1 MKKEV
6 SKEKFNALCVEAIKD
21 KKISIYEIPKQ
32 LRTYE
37 MYLEWIKINPKD
49 IKNVPRKMIDEKM
62 CDEAVSKWMFA
73 ASDIPTDFQ
82 TPEFFFKHTK
92 KDPSILLLLPKHLRT
107 EEFYKIAV
115 TLHVNALYSVYE
127 DLKTY
132 DICLEAVRENGLAIT
147 DVPDKFLDM
156 NLCQTAVFSN
166 PKAARY
172 VPTAI
177 KQTTEWKEFAQQ
189 FISSRRKEIKEDI
202 ERKKA
207 AQKRMDD
214 AYEIYKNMF

>member
-1 MKKEV
+1 MKKEM
-6 SKEKFNALCVEAIKD
+6 SQEKFNALCVEAIKD
-21 KKISIYEIPKQ
+21 KKISIYEIPNK

-37 MYLEWIKINPKD
+37 MYLEWIKINPKE

-92 KDPSILLLLPKHLRT
+92 SNPSILLLTPRFLRT

-115 TLHVNALYSVYE
+115 TLHVDALYSVYE
-127 DLKTY
+127 DHKTY
-132 DICLEAVRENGLAIT
+132 DVCLEAVRENGLAIE

-156 NLCQTAVFSN
+156 TLCQTAVVSN
-166 PKAARY
+166 PKAAKY

-177 KQTTEWKEFAQQ
+177 KQTKEWKEFAEE
-189 FISSRRKEIKEDI
+189 FISSRKKEIATKKAEKE
-202 ERKKA
+202 A

-214 AYEIYKNMF
+214 AYECYRNLF